1 MGHVSQRASFPNSN
15 DEKDKFLRFGGGEG
29 ADVRTC
35 EQEVL
40 EGYPMGDDG
49 DNRNDSKE
57 INGGRGDDDDRQNSR
72 MGIVYIIVFYIL
84 FLLLPHTY
92 FLLFYS
98 LSS

>member
-1 MGHVSQRASFPNSN
+1 
-15 DEKDKFLRFGGGEG
+15 
-29 ADVRTC
+29 
-35 EQEVL
+35 
-40 EGYPMGDDG
+40 MGDDG